1 MHHDSTT
8 RPSAV
13 PIRSGTVM
21 LSGYGIKVAVDRRH
35 LAVSDGIG
43 RQRRAGRFAKA
54 TSRIKRLVVLAQ
66 TGYVTLEAMRWLHDA
81 KASFIQLD
89 HDGTILTASIGGLDD
104 ARLRRAQA
112 LLPHTE
118 HRLAIAREL
127 LEAKLKGQ
135 LAVLDSFGLHGAD
148 AVREALALLDRA
160 DRIERVLNAEAKGA
174 EAYWDAWAGV
184 PVQFARRD
192 RVPEHWRTFGMRRS
206 PLTLAP
212 RNAANPCNAILNY
225 LYTLLEVETRIG
237 LSARGLD
244 AGLALFHA
252 DEANRQSLAADVMEP
267 VRPHVDAYVLNL
279 ARTRTFSAKDFA
291 ETREGACRLAAPL
304 AQELA
309 PTMATWAKLVA
320 PYAEAVARHVARL
333 AKSGLGLAA
342 PIGPKPSADRA
353 RVSVRLRPIA
363 AAVAPKAA
371 RSLPIATAANACRSC
386 GAKLAIRKRLFC
398 DRCLPDRREE
408 AQRVVI
414 PAFRAAGPAKI
425 ASMRAAGHDPTA
437 TPEAQRRRAATASQ
451 QRKAGAAWRDDG
463 SLDGVDFRRDIL
475 PKLQRVSVRAIAEA
489 MGASISHGSKVRS
502 GHTVPHKRHW
512 RALQAVA
519 GSGTQ

>member
-1 MHHDSTT
+1 MHDDSTT

-13 PIRSGTVM
+13 PVRSGIVM
-21 LSGYGIKVAVDRRH
+21 LSGYGIKVGVDRRH

-43 RQRRAGRFAKA
+43 RHRRAGCFAKA

-66 TGYVTLEAMRWLHDA
+66 TGYVTLEALRWLHDA
-81 KASFIQLD
+81 KAAFIQLD
-89 HDGTILTASIGGLDD
+89 YDASILTASIGGLDD

-135 LAVLDSFGLHGAD
+135 LAVLDSFGLHGAG
-148 AVREALALLDRA
+148 AVREALALLDRT
-160 DRIERVLNAEAKGA
+160 DRIDRVLIAEAKAA
-174 EAYWDAWAGV
+174 ETYWDAWADV
-184 PVQFARRD
+184 PMEFARRD
-192 RVPEHWRTFGMRRS
+192 SVPDHWRAFGVRRS

-225 LYTLLEVETRIG
+225 LYTLLEVETRVALI
-237 LSARGLD
+237 ARGLD
-244 AGLALFHA
+244 PGLALFHA

-267 VRPHVDAYVLNL
+267 VRPHVDAFVLNI
-279 ARTRTFSAKDFA
+279 ARTRTFSGRDFA
-291 ETREGACRLAAPL
+291 ETREGACRLASSF

-309 PTMATWAKLVA
+309 STMATWAKLVA

-333 AKSGLGLAA
+333 AKSGLGVAA
-342 PIGPKPSADRA
+342 PIGPKPAAERA

-363 AAVAPKAA
+363 APVVPKAA
-371 RSLPIATAANACRSC
+371 RSVPIATARNACRGC
-386 GAKLAIRKRLFC
+386 GAKLAVRKRLFC
-398 DRCLPDRREE
+398 DQCLPDRRDE
-408 AQRVVI
+408 AQRETN

-425 ASMRAAGHDPTA
+425 ASMRAAGHDPTS
-437 TPEAQRRRAATASQ
+437 TPEARRRRASTASQ
-451 QRKAGAAWRDDG
+451 QRKAVVAWRDDG
-463 SLDGVDFRRDIL
+463 SLNGVDFRRDIL
-475 PKLQRVSVRAIAEA
+475 PRLQGVPVRVIAEA

-502 GHTVPHKRHW
+502 GLLVPHKRHW
-512 RALQAVA
+512 RRLITLAQ
-519 GSGTQ
+519 